1 MKLIINAFVFLAL
14 AAIIP
19 GLEISSIWAALFG
32 AIVYSFLSFFVGS
45 LLKFIAFP
53 LNFLTLGLVNVLI
66 GGLVLYMTSGLVGGF
81 AISSFGVAVFA
92 SLILGLI
99 QSILYRKEPG
109 NDY

>member
-19 GLEISSIWAALFG
+19 GLEIRSIWAALFG
-32 AIVYSFLSFFVGS
+32 AIVYGLLSFFVGS
-45 LLKFIAFP
+45 LLKLIAFP
-53 LNFLTLGLVNVLI
+53 LNFITLGLVNVLI
-66 GGLVLYMTSGLVGGF
+66 GGLVLYMTSGLVAGF
-81 AISSFGVAVFA
+81 VISSFGVAVFA

-99 QSILYRKEPG
+99 QSILYRKEPT